1 MLLLVV
7 LLKVL
12 LFCTVLGN
20 QGIRATGFKR
30 MKGNKHCM
38 RVQNRHIFKSITNK
52 SMITEVHALVVI
64 TTYTKLDRTQI
75 HNLTQN
81 FP

>member
-64 TTYTKLDRTQI
+64 TTYY
-75 HNLTQN
+75 
-81 FP
+81 